1 MRRRIALIALALLP
15 VPVFAQDAY
24 PTRPITMVVAFPP
37 GGVAD
42 ITARPTAFAMEK
54 ALKQRVIIENK
65 PGAAGAT
72 GNAYVANAKPDG
84 YTLLM
89 ALSSISVIP
98 EAERLQ
104 GNKPPY
110 ELAQLSPIALI
121 SADPVVLVVRD
132 EAPWKNVGEF
142 IADARARPSKI
153 SFSSSGIFGAL
164 HMPFTLLEHA
174 TGITLW
180 HVPYNGGG
188 PAVQA
193 LLGSQVD
200 STVGGPAA
208 MIGQIKGKRLRPL
221 ASFGD
226 KRLASLPDVPTLKE
240 LGIDAEYFIWA
251 GLLAPSATPPAIQQ
265 ALRNGVRQAVQD
277 PDFRAA
283 MAKLETPV
291 SYLDAPEFQKFW
303 DADAKKLAEAVKR
316 VKIVEQKK

>member
-1 MRRRIALIALALLP
+1 MREWIALIALALVAGP
-15 VPVFAQDAY
+15 AFAQDAY
-24 PTRPITMVVAFPP
+24 PSRPITMVVAFPP

-54 ALKQRVIIENK
+54 LLKQRVIIENR

-72 GNAYVANAKPDG
+72 GNACVANAKPDG

-104 GNKPPY
+104 GHKPPY
-110 ELAQLSPIALI
+110 ELNQLAPIALI
-121 SADPVVLVVRD
+121 SADPVVLVVRM
-132 EAPWKNVGEF
+132 EAPWATVKDFVEDAKN
-142 IADARARPSKI
+142 RPGKI
-153 SFSSSGIFGAL
+153 SYSSSGIFGAL
-164 HMPFTLLEHA
+164 HMPYTLLEHA

-208 MIGQIKGKRLRPL
+208 MIGQIKGGRLRPL
-221 ASFGD
+221 ASFGS

-251 GLLAPSATPPAIQQ
+251 GLMTPVATPPAIQQ
-265 ALRNGVRQAVQD
+265 AQRNAVRQAVQD
-277 PDFRAA
+277 PDFREA
-283 MAKLETPV
+283 MAKIETPV
-291 SYLDAPEFQKFW
+291 TYLDAPEFREFW
-303 DADAKKLAEAVKR
+303 DTDAKRLAEAVKR
-316 VKIVEQKK
+316 TRPVEQKK

>member
-1 MRRRIALIALALLP
+1 MRSSPCARLRRCSAAPA
-15 VPVFAQDAY
+15 FAQDAF
-24 PTRPITMVVAFPP
+24 PSRPITMIVAFPP

-54 ALKQRVIIENK
+54 VLKQRVIIENK

-72 GNAYVANAKPDG
+72 GNAYVANSKPDG

-104 GNKPPY
+104 GKKPPY
-110 ELAQLSPIALI
+110 ELAQFAPIALI
-121 SADPVVLVVRD
+121 SADPVVLVVR
-132 EAPWKNVGEF
+132 EESPWKSLKDFVQ
-142 IADARARPSKI
+142 DAKSRPGKI
-153 SFSSSGIFGAL
+153 SYSSSGIFGAL
-164 HMPFTLLEHA
+164 HMPYTLLEHA

-193 LLGSQVD
+193 LLGGQVD

-208 MIGQIKGKRLRPL
+208 MIGQIKGKRFRPL

-251 GLLAPSATPPAIQQ
+251 GLLAPAATPPAVQQ
-265 ALRNGVRQAVQD
+265 KLRDAVRQAVQD
-277 PDFRAA
+277 SELRDA
-283 MAKLETPV
+283 MAKVATPIN
-291 SYLDAPEFQKFW
+291 YLDGPEFQKFW
-303 DADAKKLAEAVKR
+303 DADAKKLTEAVKR
-316 VKIVEQKK
+316 VKIVEQK

>member
-1 MRRRIALIALALLP
+1 MRRRIALVALALLP

-24 PTRPITMVVAFPP
+24 PSRPVTMVVAFPP

-54 ALKQRVIIENK
+54 LLKQRVIIENR

-104 GNKPPY
+104 GHKPPY
-110 ELAQLSPIALI
+110 ELNQLAPIALI
-121 SADPVVLVVRD
+121 SADPVVLVVRK
-132 EAPWKNVGEF
+132 EAPWANRERFRRGREEASRQDQLQLF
-142 IADARARPSKI
+142 RDI
-153 SFSSSGIFGAL
+153 GAL
-164 HMPFTLLEHA
+164 HMPYTLLEHA

-208 MIGQIKGKRLRPL
+208 MIGQIKGGRLRPL
-221 ASFGD
+221 ASSGT
-226 KRLASLPDVPTLKE
+226 RGSP
-240 LGIDAEYFIWA
+240 
-251 GLLAPSATPPAIQQ
+251 
-265 ALRNGVRQAVQD
+265 R
-277 PDFRAA
+277 FR
-283 MAKLETPV
+283 TC
-291 SYLDAPEFQKFW
+291 
-303 DADAKKLAEAVKR
+303 R
-316 VKIVEQKK
+316 H

>member
-1 MRRRIALIALALLP
+1 MHRVLMLVILAILAAP
-15 VPVFAQDAY
+15 AFAQDAF
-24 PTRPITMVVAFPP
+24 PSRPITMIVAFPP

-54 ALKQRVIIENK
+54 ALNQRVIIENK

-72 GNAYVANAKPDG
+72 GNAYVANSKPDG

-104 GNKPPY
+104 GKKPPY
-110 ELAQLSPIALI
+110 ELAQFAPIALI
-121 SADPVVLVVRD
+121 SADPVVLVVR
-132 EAPWKNVGEF
+132 EESSWKNLNDFVK
-142 IADARARPSKI
+142 DAKSRPGKI
-153 SFSSSGIFGAL
+153 SYSSSGIFGAL
-164 HMPFTLLEHA
+164 HMPYTLLEHA

-193 LLGSQVD
+193 LLGGQVD

-208 MIGQIKGKRLRPL
+208 MIGQIKGKKFRPL
-221 ASFGD
+221 ASFGN

-251 GLLAPSATPPAIQQ
+251 GLLAPAATPPAVQQ
-265 ALRNGVRQAVQD
+265 KLRDAVRQAVQAPELRD
-277 PDFRAA
+277 A
-283 MAKLETPV
+283 MAKVSTPIN
-291 SYLDAPEFQKFW
+291 YLDGPEFQKFW
-303 DADAKKLAEAVKR
+303 DADAKKLTEAVKR

>member
-1 MRRRIALIALALLP
+1 MRHWIAPIVLALLAAP
-15 VPVFAQDAY
+15 AFAQDAY
-24 PTRPITMVVAFPP
+24 PSRPVTMVVAFPP

-72 GNAYVANAKPDG
+72 GNAYVAHSKPDG

-104 GNKPPY
+104 GKKPPY
-110 ELAQLSPIALI
+110 ELSEFAPIALI
-121 SADPVVLVVRD
+121 SADPVVLVVRED
-132 EAPWKNVGEF
+132 APWKTVNDLVE
-142 IADARARPSKI
+142 DAKKRPGKI
-153 SFSSSGIFGAL
+153 SYSSSGIFGAL

-174 TGITLW
+174 TGTTLW

-200 STVGGPAA
+200 ATVGGPAT
-208 MIGQIKGKRLRPL
+208 MIGQIRAKKFRPL
-221 ASFGD
+221 ASFGG
-226 KRLASLPDVPTLKE
+226 KRLDSLPNVPTLKE
-240 LGIDAEYFIWA
+240 LGIDAEYYIWA
-251 GLLAPSATPPAIQQ
+251 GILVPAATPSAIQQ
-265 ALRNGVRQAVQD
+265 RLRDAVRQAVQN
-277 PDFRAA
+277 PDFANA
-283 MAKLETPV
+283 MAKIETPV
-291 SYLDAPEFQKFW
+291 SYLDAPEFRKYW
-303 DADAKKLAEAVKR
+303 DADARKLAEAVKT
-316 VKIVEQKK
+316 VKIVEQK